1 MALIF
6 DVHKF
11 SFESIWNGR
20 KPFYILRD
28 PQNKH
33 DLFLNHVISFRE
45 RNDKTN
51 VLTGREISANL
62 TYIETIPPCTSV
74 IGLYV
79 YQRLDFKDVPR
90 SKRKI

>member
-6 DVHKF
+6 DVYQF

-45 RNDKTN
+45 RNDETN
-51 VLTGREISANL
+51 MLTGREISANS
-62 TYIETIPPCTSV
+62 TYIETIPPYISV
-74 IGLYV
+74 IGLLV
-79 YQRLDFKDVPR
+79 YQRLDFEIDSR